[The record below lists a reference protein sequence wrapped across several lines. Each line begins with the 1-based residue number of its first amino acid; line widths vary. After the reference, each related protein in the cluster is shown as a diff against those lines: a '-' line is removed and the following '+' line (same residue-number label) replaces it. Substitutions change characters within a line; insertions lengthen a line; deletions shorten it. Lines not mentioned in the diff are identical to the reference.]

1 MRVKPFGLIA
11 LFAVTGAAVAIGGA
25 PIAVADLCDPTAT
38 ICQGPDLSQGSD
50 SSLEPEP
57 VTPTEENSGVT
68 SCLFEGIKRC

>member
-1 MRVKPFGLIA
+1 MRVKPFGLTA

-25 PIAVADLCDPTAT
+25 PIALADLCDPTAT

-57 VTPTEENSGVT
+57 VTPTEENAVGT
-68 SCLFEGIKRC
+68 PCLYEFQKRC